1 MTYDAERLITES
13 ELQMILAGANGQN
26 PIAYVKGIPANRTL
40 ADLIP
45 VNNGG
50 SQNGNQGGVP
60 GGVPGGS
67 NSGSTGGSSVA
78 GHGGHSPGFEAAASP
93 ADVSA
98 ASSVSEEPAST
109 PARAYEVKNATS
121 GASGGDSSWYVY
133 GIVGVLVAAGLV
145 AFGFLRGGAG
155 K

>member
-1 MTYDAERLITES
+1 VN
-13 ELQMILAGANGQN
+13 NG
-26 PIAYVKGIPANRTL
+26 GT
-40 ADLIP
+40 P

-50 SQNGNQGGVP
+50 NQGGSQ
-60 GGVPGGS
+60 GGS
-67 NSGSTGGSSVA
+67 TNSVSSGSTGGIS
-78 GHGGHSPGFEAAASP
+78 GGHSGYSPGADTSASP
-93 ADVSA
+93 AEVGA
-98 ASSVSEEPAST
+98 ASSVSEEPSST
-109 PARAYEVKNATS
+109 PAKAYEIKNATS